1 MSRIFA
7 ESSVKE
13 QARAYWKRFAASA
26 TDYVHKYRYDPFLRT
41 EVHTIA
47 LFVCFST
54 FLLIVMSVS
63 SYYLYHDVTNAM
75 ADAIKESILAEASP
89 ETIGESVVIRL
100 EELQREKLVILATI
114 VIAATVVAGYAV
126 ARIILTPTRNALE
139 FQKQFIGNVAHE
151 LRTPLSNI
159 KTESEV
165 AMLDPLMREETK
177 NLLTSNVQELN
188 RISEIIN
195 NLLSLSASIR
205 PERMEFRD
213 EDLGT
218 IVEHAIRKLADFAEA
233 KGHEI
238 TVRMSERRLVW
249 GNATALEQIAVNIL
263 KNAIMYTQPGGT
275 IAISVEPV
283 QPDYMELTVRD
294 SGSGIA
300 RKDLFRVFEPYYRT
314 EQSRNR
320 SQGGAGLG
328 LTIVSELVK
337 LHRGKITM
345 RSIEGRGT
353 SVIVLLPAGK
363 QSPDPSATPGQG
375 REKMSEIAVDYSRG
389 PRTG

>member
-1 MSRIFA
+1 MPPSPTWWTSMSRIFA

-41 EVHTIA
+41 DVHTIA

-159 KTESEV
+159 KMESEV
-165 AMLDPLMREETK
+165 ALLNASLPADMHA
-177 NLLTSNVQELN
+177 LLTSTIEELN
-188 RISEIIN
+188 RISDIIN
-195 NLLSLSASIR
+195 NLLSLSASVR

-213 EDLGT
+213 EDLGS
-218 IVEHAIRKLADFAEA
+218 IVENL
-233 KGHEI
+233 
-238 TVRMSERRLVW
+238 
-249 GNATALEQIAVNIL
+249 
-263 KNAIMYTQPGGT
+263 
-275 IAISVEPV
+275 
-283 QPDYMELTVRD
+283 
-294 SGSGIA
+294 
-300 RKDLFRVFEPYYRT
+300 
-314 EQSRNR
+314 
-320 SQGGAGLG
+320 
-328 LTIVSELVK
+328 
-337 LHRGKITM
+337 
-345 RSIEGRGT
+345 
-353 SVIVLLPAGK
+353 
-363 QSPDPSATPGQG
+363 
-375 REKMSEIAVDYSRG
+375 
-389 PRTG
+389 

>member
-1 MSRIFA
+1 M
-7 ESSVKE
+7 
-13 QARAYWKRFAASA
+13 
-26 TDYVHKYRYDPFLRT
+26 
-41 EVHTIA
+41 HTIA

-75 ADAIKESILAEASP
+75 ADAIRESILAEAPPGS
-89 ETIGESVVIRL
+89 IGESVVIRL

-300 RKDLFRVFEPYYRT
+300 RKDLFRVF
-314 EQSRNR
+314 
-320 SQGGAGLG
+320 
-328 LTIVSELVK
+328 
-337 LHRGKITM
+337 
-345 RSIEGRGT
+345 
-353 SVIVLLPAGK
+353 
-363 QSPDPSATPGQG
+363 
-375 REKMSEIAVDYSRG
+375 
-389 PRTG
+389 